1 MGKFEWLGVLSFLG
15 GIVLAM
21 FQGISSMMTVGEITW
36 EGKTLISVFG
46 QDSFT
51 WIDGIGVNF
60 LKNLAT
66 TVANM
71 QVFILLIGLGVFFFI
86 VGMIFKD

>member
-1 MGKFEWLGVLSFLG
+1 
-15 GIVLAM
+15 
-21 FQGISSMMTVGEITW
+21 MMTAGEITW

-46 QDSFT
+46 EGAFS
-51 WIDGIGVNF
+51 WIDGIGIRL
-60 LKNLAT
+60 LKDLAT

-71 QVFILLIGLGVFFFI
+71 QLFILLIGLGVFFFI